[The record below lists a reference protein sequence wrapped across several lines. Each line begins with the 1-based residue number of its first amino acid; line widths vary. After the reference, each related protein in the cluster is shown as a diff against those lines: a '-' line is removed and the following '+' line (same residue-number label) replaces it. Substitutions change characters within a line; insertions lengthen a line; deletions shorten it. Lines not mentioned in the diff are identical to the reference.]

1 MIKQFRERR
10 HCNPYSP
17 YIFFLLELVIYG
29 ELAYLIYLILG
40 ENNLTYI
47 VIALV
52 FLYQIVKSIKRLFYV
67 KNRCKSAESYRKFQ
81 KKVQEKLLKENMK
94 K

>member
-10 HCNPYSP
+10 HCHPYMP
-17 YIFFLLELVIYG
+17 YVFFGLELVIYG
-29 ELAYLIYLILG
+29 ELAYLIYFILG
-40 ENNLTYI
+40 EGKLTYL

-52 FLYQIVKSIKRLFYV
+52 LAYQLTKSFKRLVHV

-81 KKVQEKLLKENMK
+81 QKAQEKILKEGLK
-94 K
+94 